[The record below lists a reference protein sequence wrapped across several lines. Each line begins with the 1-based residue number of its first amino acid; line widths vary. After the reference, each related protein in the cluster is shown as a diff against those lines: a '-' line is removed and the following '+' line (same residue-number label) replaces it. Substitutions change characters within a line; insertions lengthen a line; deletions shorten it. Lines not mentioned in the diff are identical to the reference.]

1 MPLIVEDVLRYGV
14 SLRDGVTAMYIMV
27 ESTFLSK
34 QYNIP
39 LPILMNAWVEGV
51 ILDVDKVSGELTSE
65 ERAILESHVI
75 GKAVRFYVVAGLFSP
90 YDELYFDE
98 SSWAPLRDAGLFP
111 WQYKIKVKLES
122 LSIEDVASGKKKKLA
137 LYPYRDITARA

>member
-98 SSWAPLRDAGLFP
+98 SSWAPSEMRGFFLGNIRL
-111 WQYKIKVKLES
+111 KLS
-122 LSIEDVASGKKKKLA
+122 LKA
-137 LYPYRDITARA
+137 YQ